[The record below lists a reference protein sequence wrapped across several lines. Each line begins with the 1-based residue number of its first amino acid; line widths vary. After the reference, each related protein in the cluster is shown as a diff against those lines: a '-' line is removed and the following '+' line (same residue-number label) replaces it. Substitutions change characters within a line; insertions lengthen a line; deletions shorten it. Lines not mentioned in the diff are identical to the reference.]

1 MLQLL
6 LLREVAE
13 AVPLVEVVGDEY
25 GDDEY
30 GDALEIEYEFD
41 DAGEVVVASFVVA
54 RVAVVVAAAAIPY
67 PRKEINH
74 SHSC

>member
-1 MLQLL
+1 MLLQLL
-6 LLREVAE
+6 LLRKVVE

-30 GDALEIEYEFD
+30 D
-41 DAGEVVVASFVVA
+41 DAGEVVVASFVA
-54 RVAVVVAAAAIPY
+54 IVAVVVATPC
-67 PRKEINH
+67 PLKGTSH